1 MIESIDEQTRRFASG
16 LTRAVR
22 MITSDAP
29 EFQVSIAGHDSW
41 LATVRPEDDAAVAL
55 TAGGRRLLDLTVSY
69 VLNGLGWT
77 ATPPESH
84 EPPSSRPPW
93 IARH

>member
-41 LATVRPEDDAAVAL
+41 SATVRPEDDAAVAREDTDL
-55 TAGGRRLLDLTVSY
+55 GFGIGRS
-69 VLNGLGWT
+69 N
-77 ATPPESH
+77 
-84 EPPSSRPPW
+84 PSE
-93 IARH
+93 IIGQIKIQCIFA

>member
-29 EFQVSIAGHDSW
+29 EFQVSI
-41 LATVRPEDDAAVAL
+41 PEDDAAVAL
-55 TAGGRRLLDLTVSY
+55 TASGRRLLDLTVSY

>member
-29 EFQVSIAGHDSW
+29 EFQVSIAGHDS
-41 LATVRPEDDAAVAL
+41 
-55 TAGGRRLLDLTVSY
+55 
-69 VLNGLGWT
+69 
-77 ATPPESH
+77 
-84 EPPSSRPPW
+84 
-93 IARH
+93 

>member
-16 LTRAVR
+16 LARAVR

-41 LATVRPEDDAAVAL
+41 LATVRPEDDAAVTL
-55 TAGGRRLLDLTVSY
+55 TVGGRRLPDLTVSY

-84 EPPSSRPPW
+84 EPPSGRPPW